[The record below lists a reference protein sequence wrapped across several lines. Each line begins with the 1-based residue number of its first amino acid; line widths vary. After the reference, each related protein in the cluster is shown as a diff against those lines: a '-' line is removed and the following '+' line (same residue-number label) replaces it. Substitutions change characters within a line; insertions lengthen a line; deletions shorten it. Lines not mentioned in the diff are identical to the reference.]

1 MVHRKV
7 IDNYNR
13 ERSAFPI
20 IIPIS
25 LAKFFLHVET
35 RTGFGGKLV
44 VAMDGGV
51 REVYPPNNF
60 DQKLP

>member
-1 MVHRKV
+1 MRTHALF
-7 IDNYNR
+7 IY
-13 ERSAFPI
+13 SPT
-20 IIPIS
+20 S
-25 LAKFFLHVET
+25 LLKIGSQLFLHVET